1 MGGQV
6 RDNLL
11 RVLERMEK
19 AALRVGRRPEEVRLV
34 GATKGVDVDRIAEAV
49 ESGLEIVGENYV
61 QEALRKREVLGDR
74 VRWHMIGHLQ
84 RNKARHAVGLFE
96 MIHSVDSLKLA
107 QELQKRAAKEG
118 REVEVLLQVNLSG
131 EETKSGVA
139 PEGVQELAEAIS
151 EMPNLRLK
159 GLMTMPPY
167 FEDPDGARPYFQA
180 LRRLRDELQR
190 RGLPVEELSM
200 GMSAD
205 FEVAIEEGATLVRV
219 GTAIFGQRRP

>member
-1 MGGQV
+1 
-6 RDNLL
+6 
-11 RVLERMEK
+11 MEK

>member
-1 MGGQV
+1 MGQV
-6 RDNLL
+6 RDNLS

-19 AALRVGRRPEEVRLV
+19 AALRVGRSPEEVRLG

-151 EMPNLRLK
+151 EMPNLGLK

-167 FEDPDGARPYFQA
+167 FEDPEGARPYFQA

-190 RGLPVEELSM
+190 QGLPVEELSM

>member
-1 MGGQV
+1 
-6 RDNLL
+6 
-11 RVLERMEK
+11 MEK
-19 AALRVGRRPEEVRLV
+19 AALRAGRRPEEVRLV
-34 GATKGVDVDRIAEAV
+34 GAIKGVDVDRIAEAV

-167 FEDPDGARPYFQA
+167 FEDPEGARPHFQA

>member
-1 MGGQV
+1 
-6 RDNLL
+6 
-11 RVLERMEK
+11 MEK
-19 AALRVGRRPEEVRLV
+19 AALRAGRRPEEVRLV
-34 GATKGVDVDRIAEAV
+34 GAIKGVDVDRIAEAV

-118 REVEVLLQVNLSG
+118 REVGVLLQVNLSG

>member
-1 MGGQV
+1 
-6 RDNLL
+6 
-11 RVLERMEK
+11 MEK
-19 AALRVGRRPEEVRLV
+19 AALRAGRRPEEVRLV
-34 GATKGVDVDRIAEAV
+34 GAIKGVDVDRIAEAV

-118 REVEVLLQVNLSG
+118 REVGVLLQVNLSG

-167 FEDPDGARPYFQA
+167 FEDPEGARPYFQA

-190 RGLPVEELSM
+190 QGLPVEELSM

>member
-1 MGGQV
+1 
-6 RDNLL
+6 
-11 RVLERMEK
+11 MEK
-19 AALRVGRRPEEVRLV
+19 AALRAGRRPEEVRLV
-34 GATKGVDVDRIAEAV
+34 GAIKGVDVDRIAEAV

>member
-1 MGGQV
+1 
-6 RDNLL
+6 
-11 RVLERMEK
+11 MEK
-19 AALRVGRRPEEVRLV
+19 AALRVGRSPEEVRLV

-167 FEDPDGARPYFQA
+167 FEDPEGARPYFQA

-190 RGLPVEELSM
+190 QGLPVEELSM

>member
-1 MGGQV
+1 MGQIK
-6 RDNLL
+6 DNLL

-19 AALRVGRRPEEVRLV
+19 AALRAGRRPEEVRLV
-34 GATKGVDVDRIAEAV
+34 GATKGVDVERIAEAV
-49 ESGLEIVGENYV
+49 EGGLEIVGENYV
-61 QEALRKREVLGDR
+61 QEALRKHQVLGNR

-107 QELQKRAAKEG
+107 QELQKRAAKQG
-118 REVEVLLQVNLSG
+118 KAIEVLLQVNLSG
-131 EETKSGVA
+131 EETKSGVT

-167 FEDPDGARPYFQA
+167 FEDPEGARPYFQA
-180 LRRLRDELQR
+180 LRRIRDELQQ
-190 RGLPVEELSM
+190 RGLPVVELSM

-219 GTAIFGQRRP
+219 GTAIFGQRRS

>member
-19 AALRVGRRPEEVRLV
+19 AALRAGRRPEEVRLV
-34 GATKGVDVDRIAEAV
+34 GAIKGVDVDRIAEAV

-107 QELQKRAAKEG
+107 TEWIISKR
-118 REVEVLLQVNLSG
+118 
-131 EETKSGVA
+131 
-139 PEGVQELAEAIS
+139 P
-151 EMPNLRLK
+151 
-159 GLMTMPPY
+159 
-167 FEDPDGARPYFQA
+167 
-180 LRRLRDELQR
+180 
-190 RGLPVEELSM
+190 
-200 GMSAD
+200 
-205 FEVAIEEGATLVRV
+205 
-219 GTAIFGQRRP
+219 TA

>member
-19 AALRVGRRPEEVRLV
+19 AALRAGRRPEEVRLV
-34 GATKGVDVDRIAEAV
+34 GAIKGVDVDRIAEAV

-118 REVEVLLQVNLSG
+118 REVGVLLQVNLSG